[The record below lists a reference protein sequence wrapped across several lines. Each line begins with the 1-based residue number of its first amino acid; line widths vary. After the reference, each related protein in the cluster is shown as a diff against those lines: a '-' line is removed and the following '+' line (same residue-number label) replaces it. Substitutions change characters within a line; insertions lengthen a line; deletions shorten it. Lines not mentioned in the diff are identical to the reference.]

1 MWIGHYAIGL
11 AFYVVTNLAIWLE
24 AFREDRPRA
33 RPLSESQFLL
43 VGFWTP
49 KTLVCTWFF
58 FYASFKQNQ
67 YHRYLAS
74 LPKYTVPA
82 ESVFRTTIAPHY
94 MAECGIYLSLVLLQ
108 APDEQGRSN
117 WSLLC
122 ALVFVIVNLGV
133 TADETKKWMMAKF
146 PERRKEI
153 EMRWRMIALLW

>member
-1 MWIGHYAIGL
+1 
-11 AFYVVTNLAIWLE
+11 
-24 AFREDRPRA
+24 
-33 RPLSESQFLL
+33 
-43 VGFWTP
+43 
-49 KTLVCTWFF
+49 
-58 FYASFKQNQ
+58 
-67 YHRYLAS
+67 
-74 LPKYTVPA
+74 
-82 ESVFRTTIAPHY
+82 